1 MDLVIWMMPNTGCSI
16 GRGYCRQR
24 VVESGCIPSSTPGL
38 TRSWLRGRDSG
49 TNRCLAEHSVR
60 PLSYWIPPYLF
71 DSTRGLFTPGGP
83 ASTMHFSST
92 LFTALMAALAT
103 AHPGHDHAKELNSRL
118 EFLANNKN
126 DLSHCAEKM
135 RARGLDAS
143 NARRRTQ
150 LAESLLKKRGLEG
163 EGFPDLDQ

>member
-1 MDLVIWMMPNTGCSI
+1 M
-16 GRGYCRQR
+16 Y
-24 VVESGCIPSSTPGL
+24 
-38 TRSWLRGRDSG
+38 
-49 TNRCLAEHSVR
+49 
-60 PLSYWIPPYLF
+60 LSAIL
-71 DSTRGLFTPGGP
+71 S
-83 ASTMHFSST
+83 AS
-92 LFTALMAALAT
+92 LMAALAM

-163 EGFPDLDQ
+163 E